1 MGEDKGNEEF
11 IMATTYIYGKNAVNE
26 RLHKEGGS
34 ELLLQEGT
42 RNENIEKL
50 ARQKKVRVRLVNK
63 KELDKLCQGNH
74 QGVALAVEEYKMYEI
89 SDLLA
94 QEPHGKYPLLVMLD
108 SLEDPHNLGAI
119 LRTCDAIGVDGVII
133 GKHRSVGLTSTVA
146 KVSTGAIEHVKVAA
160 VTNLRACLDELKEAG
175 YWVIGTDAHEA
186 VDYRDVR
193 CDMPLVVVIGSEGKG
208 ISRLVL
214 EACDYKVALPMV
226 GHVTSLNASVAAG
239 ILLYQVYNA
248 RNPRGK

>member
-1 MGEDKGNEEF
+1 
-11 IMATTYIYGKNAVNE
+11 MATTYIYGKNAVNE
-26 RLHKEGGS
+26 RLHKDGGS

-42 RNENIEKL
+42 KNDAIVKL
-50 ARQKKVRVRLVNK
+50 AKQNRIKVRAISK
-63 KELDKLCQGNH
+63 KEMDKLCQGNH
-74 QGVALAVEEYKMYEI
+74 QGVALAVEEYKMY
-89 SDLLA
+89 SLADLIH
-94 QEPHGKYPLLVMLD
+94 QKPNGEYPLLVMLD

-119 LRTCDAIGVDGVII
+119 LRTCDAIGADGVII

-160 VTNLRACLDELKEAG
+160 VTNLRAALDELKEAG

-186 VDYRDVR
+186 IDYRDVR

-248 RNPRGK
+248 RNPRG

>member
-1 MGEDKGNEEF
+1 
-11 IMATTYIYGKNAVNE
+11 MAITYIYGKNAVNE

-42 RNENIEKL
+42 KNDAILKI
-50 ARQKKVRVRLVNK
+50 AKQKRIHVRSVSK
-63 KELDKLCQGNH
+63 KEMDKLCQGNH
-74 QGVALAVEEYKMYEI
+74 QGVALAIEEYKMYTLA
-89 SDLLA
+89 DLMN
-94 QEPHGKYPLLVMLD
+94 QKPNGEYPLLVVLD

-119 LRTCDAIGVDGVII
+119 LRTCDAIGADGVII

-160 VTNLRACLDELKEAG
+160 VTNLRSALDELKEAG

-248 RNPRGK
+248 RNPRG

>member
-1 MGEDKGNEEF
+1 
-11 IMATTYIYGKNAVNE
+11 MATTYIYGKNAVNE
-26 RLHKEGGS
+26 RLRKEGGS
-34 ELLLQEGT
+34 ELLVQEGSK
-42 RNENIEKL
+42 NEAIERVAKQN
-50 ARQKKVRVRLVNK
+50 RIKVRYISK
-63 KELDKLCQGNH
+63 KEMDKLCQGNH
-74 QGVALAVEEYKMYEI
+74 QGVALAVEEYKMY
-89 SDLLA
+89 SLADLIN
-94 QEPHGKYPLLVMLD
+94 QKPNGEYPLLVMLD

-119 LRTCDAIGVDGVII
+119 LRTCDAIGADGVII

-160 VTNLRACLDELKEAG
+160 VTNLRSALDELKEAG

-186 VDYRDVR
+186 IDYRDVR

-248 RNPRGK
+248 RNPRG

>member
-1 MGEDKGNEEF
+1 
-11 IMATTYIYGKNAVNE
+11 MATTYIYGKNAVNE
-26 RLHKEGGS
+26 RLRKEGGS
-34 ELLLQEGT
+34 ELLLQDGT
-42 RNENIEKL
+42 KNEAIERIAKQN
-50 ARQKKVRVRLVNK
+50 RIKVRYVSK
-63 KELDKLCQGNH
+63 KEMDKLCQGNH
-74 QGVALAVEEYKMYEI
+74 QGVALAIEEYKMYSL
-89 SDLLA
+89 SDLIN
-94 QEPHGKYPLLVMLD
+94 QKPHGEYPLLVMLD

-119 LRTCDAIGVDGVII
+119 LRTCDAIGADGVII

-160 VTNLRACLDELKEAG
+160 VTNLRTALDELKEAG

-186 VDYRDVR
+186 IDYRDVR

-248 RNPRGK
+248 RNPRG

>member
-1 MGEDKGNEEF
+1 
-11 IMATTYIYGKNAVNE
+11 
-26 RLHKEGGS
+26 
-34 ELLLQEGT
+34 
-42 RNENIEKL
+42 
-50 ARQKKVRVRLVNK
+50 
-63 KELDKLCQGNH
+63 
-74 QGVALAVEEYKMYEI
+74 
-89 SDLLA
+89 
-94 QEPHGKYPLLVMLD
+94 MLD

-119 LRTCDAIGVDGVII
+119 LRTCDAIGADGVII

-160 VTNLRACLDELKEAG
+160 VTNLRTALDELKEAG

-186 VDYRDVR
+186 IDYRDVR

-248 RNPRGK
+248 RNPRG